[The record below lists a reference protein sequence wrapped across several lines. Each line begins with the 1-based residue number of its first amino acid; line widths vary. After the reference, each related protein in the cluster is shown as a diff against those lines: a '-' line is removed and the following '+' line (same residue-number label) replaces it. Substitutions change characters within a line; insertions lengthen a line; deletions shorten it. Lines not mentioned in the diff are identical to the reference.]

1 MNIIKILEKILAPIN
16 KILQVGTIILF
27 VGMALCVLFQVLL
40 RYVFKVPIPWTEE
53 ASRFLFIWAT
63 FMGAAIA
70 FHDGGH
76 LNVKLFVSRLPKGR
90 PQAFTAVLADICC
103 FWFLGMYTVQ
113 GFALATRLSMMGQT
127 PPSMDFL
134 LMGWVYLAIP
144 IGSLFMIANIL
155 PGAIRHLIELFCGAA
170 PEGGDA

>member
-1 MNIIKILEKILAPIN
+1 MNLITVLEKLLVPVN
-16 KILQVGTIILF
+16 KILQVATIILF
-27 VGMALCVLFQVLL
+27 VGMTLCVLLQVLL
-40 RYVFKVPIPWTEE
+40 RYVFAYPMPWTEE

-90 PQAFTAVLADICC
+90 PQAFFALLADICC
-103 FWFLGMYTVQ
+103 FWFLGMYIVQ
-113 GFALATRLSMMGQT
+113 GFTLASRLSMMGQT

-144 IGSLFMIANIL
+144 IGSVLMIANIL
-155 PGAIRHLIELFCGAA
+155 PGTLRHLVQLVSGTAA
-170 PEGGDA
+170 EGDKA